1 MHGWALDACRT
12 VVGSGVWTCGLVG
25 VVLGVV
31 WSCFG
36 NIVNEFKL
44 EFLMEMRQLK
54 LLFIFYPIT

>member
-31 WSCFG
+31 NG
-36 NIVNEFKL
+36 MEFCKCAN
-44 EFLMEMRQLK
+44 LK
-54 LLFIFYPIT
+54 HLF